1 MSIFETLKFTDIDA
15 GVIQSVD
22 EMTVVPLI
30 SKDLGEVAEPL
41 SLKFKKTNNYGSMLY
56 QNTDKERSAIIPNN
70 IMVRGL
76 SAQDHAMA
84 GSGVVLA
91 DKTKT
96 FNNACCIESS
106 QGGYLG
112 EEGND
117 YDILPI
123 ELRKKLIPL
132 KVRNEQSYDKLWG
145 DISEWMSGTGVNEG
159 RMRNAHL
166 RYYYDNPQIKESL
179 ENFSAAFEPV
189 DGQIGAII
197 LFEDSIV
204 GIEIMPTVSHWE
216 SYWKLLIRGCYG
228 AELLR
233 QKKLGIIK
241 TSKIKMP
248 EFEENQKFVQ
258 LEFVVNNFI
267 SDIRA
272 DILKKVE
279 SISVKNASKIST
291 NKDFE
296 TILIETDSGG
306 GDLIT
311 QDDTPVYLSLVV

>member
-1 MSIFETLKFTDIDA
+1 MSIFETLKFADIDA

-30 SKDLGEVAEPL
+30 GKDLGEVANPL
-41 SLKFKKTNNYGSMLY
+41 SLKFKQTNNYGSMIY
-56 QNTDKERSAIIPNN
+56 ENKDKERSAIIPSN

-84 GSGVVLA
+84 GSGIVLA
-91 DKTKT
+91 NKTKT

-112 EEGND
+112 EEDNE
-117 YDILPI
+117 YDILPLD
-123 ELRKKLIPL
+123 LRKKLIPE
-132 KVRNEQSYDKLWG
+132 KMRNKQEYDKLWG
-145 DISEWMSGTGVNEG
+145 DITEWLTGTGVS
-159 RMRNAHL
+159 RMNAAHL
-166 RYYYDNPQIKESL
+166 RFYYDNPEIKESL
-179 ENFSAAFEPV
+179 ENFSASFEPV

-204 GIEIMPTVSHWE
+204 GIEIMPSVEHWE

-241 TSKIKMP
+241 TSKLKMP
-248 EFEENQKFVQ
+248 EFEKNENLDH
-258 LEFVVNNFI
+258 LELVVSNFI
-267 SDIRA
+267 SDIRT

-291 NKDFE
+291 NADFE
-296 TILIETDSGG
+296 TILIETHSGG

>member
-1 MSIFETLKFTDIDA
+1 MSIFETLKFTDINA
-15 GVIQSVD
+15 GIIQSVH
-22 EMTVVPLI
+22 EMTVVPLVG
-30 SKDLGEVAEPL
+30 KDLGEVAEPL
-41 SLKFKKTNNYGSMLY
+41 SLKFKQTNNYGSMIY
-56 QNTDKERSAIIPNN
+56 HNTDKERSAIIPSN

-76 SAQDHAMA
+76 SAQDHAMS

-91 DKTKT
+91 TKTKT

-106 QGGYLG
+106 QAGYLG

-132 KVRNEQSYDKLWG
+132 KMRNKKSYDKLWG
-145 DISEWMSGTGVNEG
+145 EITSWLSKTGVSRGMN
-159 RMRNAHL
+159 NAHL
-166 RYYYDNPQIKESL
+166 RYYYDDPKIKESL
-179 ENFSAAFEPV
+179 ETFSASFEPV
-189 DGQIGAII
+189 EGQIGAII
-197 LFEDSIV
+197 LFEDKIV
-204 GIEIMPTVSHWE
+204 GIELMPSVLHWE

-248 EFEENQKFVQ
+248 EFEKNEILGHLELVVDNFV
-258 LEFVVNNFI
+258 
-267 SDIRA
+267 SDIRT

-279 SISVKNASKIST
+279 SISVKNASSLSI
-291 NKDFE
+291 NKDLE
-296 TILIETDSGG
+296 TVLIETDSGG
-306 GDLIT
+306 GDLII
-311 QDDTPVYLSLVV
+311 QDGRPVYLSLVV